1 VKILRFRT
9 RLVKFAAA
17 ILVSSGLSLML
28 FSQPPAPVKRSEI
41 RVYTL
46 ADKTVKTVYT
56 ADKLIEAPNWSPD
69 GSYLLV
75 NTGGDLWK
83 LPVKADD
90 RSELQKIDL
99 GEIGKCN
106 NDHGISPDGKLI
118 VFSSSAKAH
127 GSQIYKVP
135 SSGGTPQ
142 LMVAETPSYFH
153 AFSPDGKWFAIVS
166 KRNGNFDLFRMPV
179 AGGEQQRLTSKP
191 AYDDGPDYSPDGKWI
206 YFNSDRSGSWDIW
219 RMPADGAGPGDVR
232 AQQVTRDD
240 GEDWF
245 PHCSPD
251 GKWLVFLT
259 FPKGTSGHNDRLEV
273 ELRMIP
279 LPGDTIKQTPIR
291 VLTRFFGG
299 QGTINVNSWSPDS
312 AKLAFVSYEQ

>member
-1 VKILRFRT
+1 VNLLLFRT
-9 RLVKFAAA
+9 RIPAFAGA
-17 ILVSSGLSLML
+17 ILLLSGLSQML
-28 FSQPPAPVKRSEI
+28 FSQSQAAVKRSEI

-46 ADKTVKTVYT
+46 ADKTVKTVYA

-69 GSYLLV
+69 GTYLLV

-83 LPVKADD
+83 LPVNGA
-90 RSELQKIDL
+90 SHPELQKIDL
-99 GEIGKCN
+99 GDMNKCN

-135 SSGGTPQ
+135 SSGGAPQ
-142 LMVAETPSYFH
+142 LLVSETPSYFH
-153 AFSPDGKWFAIVS
+153 GFSPDGKWFAVVS
-166 KRNGNFDLFRMPV
+166 KRNDNFDLFRMPV
-179 AGGEQQRLTSKP
+179 AGGAQERLTSKA

-219 RMPADGAGPGDVR
+219 RMPADGAGPNDEK
-232 AQQVTRDD
+232 AQQVTKDD

-251 GKWLVFLT
+251 GRWLVFLT
-259 FPKGTSGHNDRLEV
+259 FPKGTSGHDARLEV
-273 ELRMIP
+273 KLRMIP
-279 LPGDTIKQTPIR
+279 LPGGAIHETPIL
-291 VLTRFFGG
+291 VLTTFFGG

-312 AKLAFVSYEQ
+312 TKFAFVSYGQ

>member
-1 VKILRFRT
+1 MKPLWSPT
-9 RLVKFAAA
+9 RVPVFVTGIVASFSFALVLLPQSAAA
-17 ILVSSGLSLML
+17 
-28 FSQPPAPVKRSEI
+28 VKRSQI
-41 RVYTL
+41 RVYNL
-46 ADKTVKTVYT
+46 ANKSVKTVYT
-56 ADKLIEAPNWSPD
+56 ANKLIEAPNWSPD

-83 LPVKADD
+83 LPLKGE
-90 RSELQKIDL
+90 RNPELQKIDL
-99 GEIGKCN
+99 GGIGKCN

-118 VFSSSAKAH
+118 VFSSSANAH
-127 GSQIYKVP
+127 GSQIYKVA
-135 SSGGTPQ
+135 SSGGKPQ
-142 LMVAETPSYFH
+142 LMVPETPSYFH
-153 AFSPDGKWFAIVS
+153 GFSPDGKWFAIVS

-179 AGGEQQRLTSKP
+179 AGGDQKRLTSKA

-219 RMPADGAGPGDVR
+219 RMPADGAGPGDGR
-232 AQQVTRDD
+232 AQQVTKDD
-240 GEDWF
+240 QEDWF

-259 FPKGTSGHNDRLEV
+259 FPKGTSGHDSRLQV

-279 LPGDTIKQTPIR
+279 LPGGAINETPIR
-291 VLTRFFGG
+291 VLTKFFGG

-312 AKLAFVSYEQ
+312 REIAFVSYEL